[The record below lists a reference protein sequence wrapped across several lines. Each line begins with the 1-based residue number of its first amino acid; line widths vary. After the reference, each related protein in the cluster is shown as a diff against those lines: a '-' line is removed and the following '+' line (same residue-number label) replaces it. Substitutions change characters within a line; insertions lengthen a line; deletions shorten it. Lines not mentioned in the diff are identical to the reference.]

1 VSGAAAADPFGGC
14 HVRLGMESWFFVEA
28 KSFIFSVVKGSV
40 ELRVVEK
47 RNGFSGVVLLGVGCV
62 AWLL

>member
-1 VSGAAAADPFGGC
+1 MWPFK
-14 HVRLGMESWFFVEA
+14 RNKTFLRARFFVEA

>member
-1 VSGAAAADPFGGC
+1 MWPFK
-14 HVRLGMESWFFVEA
+14 RNKTFLRARFFVEA

-47 RNGFSGVVLLGVGCV
+47 RWKRYCKILVLRISLTPSKR
-62 AWLL
+62 ARR